1 MLPHVYTELLMERR
15 ELGDHSLAAFF
26 DLINHRLISLFYR
39 AWEKHHFI
47 VARER
52 GGDEPFA
59 RHLFDLIGLGT
70 GAAPEPPRVPRRG
83 ACSPTSGFF
92 ARRHRPAVVLESLL
106 RDYFE
111 LPIEVDQFV
120 GHWLR
125 LEPGDRSL
133 PGRFGS
139 Q

>member
-1 MLPHVYTELLMERR
+1 MERAR
-15 ELGDHSLAAFF
+15 QGDHSLAAFM

-39 AWEKHHFI
+39 RLGKHHFI

-70 GAAPEPPRVPRRG
+70 APLRDRHEFPDAALLPY
-83 ACSPTSGFF
+83 SGFF

-106 RDYFE
+106 RDYFR
-111 LPIEVDQFV
+111 LPIEVEQFV
-120 GHWLR
+120 GRWL
-125 LEPGDRSL
+125 
-133 PGRFGS
+133 
-139 Q
+139 